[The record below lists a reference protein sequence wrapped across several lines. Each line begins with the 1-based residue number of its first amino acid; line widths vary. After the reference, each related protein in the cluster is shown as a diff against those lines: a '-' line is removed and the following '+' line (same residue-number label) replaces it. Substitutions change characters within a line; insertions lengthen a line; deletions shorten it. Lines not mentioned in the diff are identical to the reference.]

1 MIDLLPQKTTE
12 MIAQLG
18 ESESQGFLL
27 TGSVAS
33 NLPQVINKLSRLLV
47 AANNEGQYLR
57 NFIKI
62 SPNDEGKIPKEMI
75 EILLSGLKQKQ
86 GDLKRVVVIENLE
99 LLHVNSYNAML
110 KSLEEPGKRIV
121 FILTT
126 TDPKRIPATVVS
138 RLQHVQIPA
147 LRHQQI
153 IEHFKE
159 SDLEQGDLRL
169 LSYITE
175 GDINL
180 IAAAIEDKKLL
191 KELMEAGQAAKII
204 LGSDTYNRL
213 ILSRKFSKDRAKSKQ
228 YVKALMAICS
238 SAMRSTASSNT
249 KAQQW
254 AGRIESLLE
263 ADRKLEIN
271 VQPRLIIQQLMV
283 QL

>member
-1 MIDLLPQKTTE
+1 MIELLPQKTTE

-33 NLPQVINKLSRLLV
+33 NLPLVIDRLSKILIS
-47 AANNEGQYLR
+47 AKNEGQYLR

-110 KSLEEPGKRIV
+110 KSLEEPGKRTV

-138 RLQHVQIPA
+138 RLQHVQIPS

-191 KELMEAGQAAKII
+191 KELMEAGQGAKII
-204 LGSDTYNRL
+204 LRSDTYNRL

-228 YVKALMAICS
+228 YVKALMAICKNR
-238 SAMRSTASSNT
+238 SAKTNC
-249 KAQQW
+249 
-254 AGRIESLLE
+254 
-263 ADRKLEIN
+263 
-271 VQPRLIIQQLMV
+271 
-283 QL
+283 